1 MKDEKQ
7 KMDRL
12 SNEVLIMTFKRVDL
26 RESGRIALVCK
37 LWLGC
42 VRQAHAREL
51 EFVEMFNSSRIKEM
65 CLMPVDELGN
75 KFYRYA
81 ISLCPE
87 LKDNINENE
96 MINDI
101 EKIKLI
107 KFLSK
112 TYVFIK
118 KNIDRLILSYR
129 ILFMKYDIL
138 FRLVNHEEFRRELGD
153 RHIFIIWKIVE
164 LNKIVD

>member
-1 MKDEKQ
+1 MN
-7 KMDRL
+7 RL
-12 SNEVLIMTFKRVDL
+12 SNEILIMTFERVDL

-51 EFVEMFNSSRIKEM
+51 EFVEMFKSSRIEET
-65 CLMPVDELGN
+65 CLTPANELGN

-87 LKDNINENE
+87 LKDNENE

-101 EKIKLI
+101 EKIRLI